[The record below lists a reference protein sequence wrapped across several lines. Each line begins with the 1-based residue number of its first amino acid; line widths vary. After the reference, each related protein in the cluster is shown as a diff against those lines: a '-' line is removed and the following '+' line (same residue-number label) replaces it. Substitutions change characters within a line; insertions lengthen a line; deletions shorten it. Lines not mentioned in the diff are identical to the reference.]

1 MDEKRLASGGVPIY
15 GPIKQWP
22 AEPGTGGSQCAWP
35 QSGEP
40 WAPARLCRCPE
51 NSDPP
56 TPSAG
61 AASHHSTPTLVLLL
75 CKLGRHP
82 QKASGSFHVP
92 YSSLFS
98 GGGDL
103 ISEPPTPPCGP
114 TCFPEDGEGCGV
126 PGDVSGRDG
135 HAERHCGLEGAV
147 PTTPP
152 VLPFSL
158 HNIGR
163 ALTPYLRS
171 PGSSCFLPEGKVFT
185 GCRKP
190 DSKHGQGRG
199 VVIMRPTF
207 LRGFV

>member
-1 MDEKRLASGGVPIY
+1 MMDEKRPASGGIPIY
-15 GPIKQWP
+15 GPIKQ
-22 AEPGTGGSQCAWP
+22 WP

-98 GGGDL
+98 G
-103 ISEPPTPPCGP
+103 
-114 TCFPEDGEGCGV
+114 
-126 PGDVSGRDG
+126 
-135 HAERHCGLEGAV
+135 
-147 PTTPP
+147 
-152 VLPFSL
+152 
-158 HNIGR
+158 
-163 ALTPYLRS
+163 
-171 PGSSCFLPEGKVFT
+171 
-185 GCRKP
+185 
-190 DSKHGQGRG
+190 
-199 VVIMRPTF
+199 
-207 LRGFV
+207 